1 MLFLYSLT
9 FNRCSRIKIDF
20 GFETEYLCYQI
31 QFIYKFNLNS
41 KKDQHNLNVIVVSK
55 LNYSK
60 SMKNILDDNEFAEV
74 SYETDLKLGK
84 IIWKKKPTFE
94 AYQKAFLTLVE
105 HSKEKQVVESV
116 MTDTRNQGVVS
127 PENRKWL
134 VGECLPVA
142 VKVGLKQ
149 IAVIFDGGVFKQ
161 YYLNMILKVINKYGA
176 PMKLFKNEE
185 DALNW
190 IKSFS

>member
-1 MLFLYSLT
+1 M
-9 FNRCSRIKIDF
+9 
-20 GFETEYLCYQI
+20 
-31 QFIYKFNLNS
+31 
-41 KKDQHNLNVIVVSK
+41 KK
-55 LNYSK
+55 
-60 SMKNILDDNEFAEV
+60 ILDDNEFAEV
-74 SYETDLKLGK
+74 SYETALRLGK

-94 AYQKAFLTLVE
+94 AYQKAFLTLIDY
-105 HSKEKQVVESV
+105 SKEKQKVESV

-142 VKVGLKQ
+142 VKLGLKQ

-185 DALNW
+185 EALNW
-190 IKSFS
+190 IKSFR

>member
-1 MLFLYSLT
+1 
-9 FNRCSRIKIDF
+9 
-20 GFETEYLCYQI
+20 
-31 QFIYKFNLNS
+31 
-41 KKDQHNLNVIVVSK
+41 
-55 LNYSK
+55 
-60 SMKNILDDNEFAEV
+60 MKNILNDNEFAEV

-94 AYQKAFLTLVE
+94 AYQEAFLTLIE
-105 HSKEKQVVESV
+105 YSKEKQLVESV

-134 VGECLPVA
+134 EKECLPLA
-142 VKVGLKQ
+142 VKKGLKRT
-149 IAVIFDGGVFKQ
+149 AVIFDGGVFKQ

-185 DALNW
+185 EALNW